1 MVDLQAAGLH
11 GVARDGDGVHI
22 GATTTLSELATHELL
37 APYAAVRA
45 AASAAASPLLRN
57 IGTVGGNLCQGTRCW
72 YFRGHEWNCWLGGG
86 DTCFAQIGDHRKHN
100 LQPGDCISAH
110 PSDLA
115 PALAACGAV
124 VVVARPD
131 GVRDLPLLDLYRRP
145 TEDDRSLLT
154 LGPGEVV
161 TTVRLPA
168 PPAASAYERA
178 RRAAGLL
185 VPAGLRR
192 RGPQRRRRAPGR
204 GGRRQRAGRA
214 RRRRR
219 PGRAARQPA
228 ERLEAPRA
236 RHARPTRPGGRRM
249 IATIVLAAGAAS
261 RFGSPKL
268 FAEWWGRPLVEH
280 ALDVAPDDGPRVA
293 VVGRETVRL
302 RPLFAAHGFATV
314 VNPRPSRGLASS
326 LRTGL
331 EVLPAEVEAALVLLG
346 DAPVVP
352 PAAIDRV
359 LTAYRRE
366 NRAVGASYEG
376 QRGHP
381 VLLPRDTWERLPKT
395 GERAGATIDFV
406 PVECGD
412 LAEGAADVDTPD
424 DLFEIAARAARAP
437 LVARLR
443 NIGSLEARLE
453 PAGPVR
459 AALGRRRGRA
469 DARGRRVPGRG
480 AGRRR
485 HAARPGD
492 GARPRPGGHRPGGR
506 GVRGADRVGP
516 LRRRR
521 TSTTLM
527 KCLVRC
533 QRSGGATGGAVV
545 RRTAEDSDSRD

>member
-1 MVDLQAAGLH
+1 MRLVAAG
-11 GVARDGDGVHI
+11 VANVPVELDGD
-22 GATTTLSELATHELL
+22 
-37 APYAAVRA
+37 
-45 AASAAASPLLRN
+45 
-57 IGTVGGNLCQGTRCW
+57 
-72 YFRGHEWNCWLGGG
+72 
-86 DTCFAQIGDHRKHN
+86 
-100 LQPGDCISAH
+100 
-110 PSDLA
+110 
-115 PALAACGAV
+115 
-124 VVVARPD
+124 D
-131 GVRDLPLLDLYRRP
+131 GL
-145 TEDDRSLLT
+145 
-154 LGPGEVV
+154 
-161 TTVRLPA
+161 
-168 PPAASAYERA
+168 
-178 RRAAGLL
+178 AGL
-185 VPAGLRR
+185 
-192 RGPQRRRRAPGR
+192 PGN
-204 GGRRQRAGRA
+204 
-214 RRRRR
+214 
-219 PGRAARQPA
+219 PA

-236 RHARPTRPGGRRM
+236 RHARRTRPGGVAL

-331 EVLPAEVEAALVLLG
+331 EVMPAEVEAALVLLG

-424 DLFEIAARAARAP
+424 DLFEIAARRATPSSWTASHLKAARCA
-437 LVARLR
+437 AR
-443 NIGSLEARLE
+443 E
-453 PAGPVR
+453 PGPVR
-459 AALGRRRGRA
+459 ARSVDGEKTRAPGAAPRCRSRCCATGR
-469 DARGRRVPGRG
+469 D
-480 AGRRR
+480 AGRTTSVI
-485 HAARPGD
+485 
-492 GARPRPGGHRPGGR
+492 R
-506 GVRGADRVGP
+506 GST
-516 LRRRR
+516 
-521 TSTTLM
+521 TST
-527 KCLVRC
+527 R
-533 QRSGGATGGAVV
+533 RSSDSPSGGADESLVSQNSGNALYADRPH
-545 RRTAEDSDSRD
+545 RRYEE